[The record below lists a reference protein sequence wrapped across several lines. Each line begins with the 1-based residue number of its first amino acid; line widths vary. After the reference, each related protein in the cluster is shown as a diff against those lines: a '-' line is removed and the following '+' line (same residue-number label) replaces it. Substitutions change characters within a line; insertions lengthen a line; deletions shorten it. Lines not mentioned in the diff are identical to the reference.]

1 MFVCMCVWMPGCMLD
16 FSLFLKNQ
24 PFWKVRVKWNP
35 VKWSRFYCLFWQ
47 SFWHIFW
54 WVHYKYLDWSFLLR
68 VFRCLLNII
77 VISLENKMAEQLQQ
91 MKKDRRHMEK
101 SRGELIKKAKGLL
114 EQNKLRRYHGTL
126 LIYFWI
132 WSDWEITLK
141 PMGKYLSPCQRA

>member
-1 MFVCMCVWMPGCMLD
+1 MFVCVCVWMPGCMLD

-35 VKWSRFYCLFWQ
+35 IKME
-47 SFWHIFW
+47 
-54 WVHYKYLDWSFLLR
+54 SFLLLVLTELLAYFLMSALQISWLILR

-101 SRGELIKKAKGLL
+101 SREELIKKAKGLL